1 MKLVVLCPHFDPD
14 TAPTGRVIS
23 RIVAELAERGHD
35 VHVVT
40 SLPWYQHHRVSDGW
54 QAILGRR
61 ERTAWGTILRLNPFA
76 GDDKRNLL
84 RRAVGFAGFSV
95 AATLGGFAAGGWGR
109 VDAVI
114 AMSPP
119 LTMGLAGRLVAW
131 TKRAPLIFNIQ
142 DVFPDAA
149 IATGAITDRRIIAVA
164 SSLERWSY
172 RLSDAV
178 TVERDVV
185 EVGRV
190 LPRRA
195 RIGEVLPDDDFQF
208 GVLTVALGLALL
220 VGERDVIAADDRL
233 GVVVHQRALGERQ
246 LVVAD
251 VEAVVAEEHTEIGA
265 LAVGAGG
272 VRVPVDDTVVVAV
285 HTAGDVLLAADQV
298 ALVVEDLEIAGEHVL
313 GLVGAELEAV
323 GGVPVVAELWR
334 RGVERRL

>member
-178 TVERDVV
+178 TV
-185 EVGRV
+185 
-190 LPRRA
+190 LS
-195 RIGEVLPDDDFQF
+195 
-208 GVLTVALGLALL
+208 
-220 VGERDVIAADDRL
+220 
-233 GVVVHQRALGERQ
+233 
-246 LVVAD
+246 
-251 VEAVVAEEHTEIGA
+251 
-265 LAVGAGG
+265 
-272 VRVPVDDTVVVAV
+272 
-285 HTAGDVLLAADQV
+285 GDLAANVRAKLPVRDGDR
-298 ALVVEDLEIAGEHVL
+298 VEMIPNFVDTAAIEPGDRATAYRREL
-313 GLVGAELEAV
+313 GIGDE
-323 GGVPVVAELWR
+323 PVVLYA
-334 RGVERRL
+334 GNIGY